1 MEEFATAL
9 SSKGSHWKKKKD
21 FLDFFYSADNTLFAS
36 FVVSMTF
43 CNVKNKQG
51 RNSMCFHRTLP
62 LSGFPCQ
69 APELRCLRG
78 CFFRSCTAR
87 AVAFAFFALLKRFF
101 LKDGKGW
108 KPSHEPGGAA
118 LLGRRVRCW
127 AEPAVPGEA
136 AGKAPA
142 VGLQLTQGCCCSI
155 FSASFIRFTQI
166 NSAWQSTRIQL
177 AAWPSSAGRLSSE
190 PWPRCRRCRL
200 QCRAQT

>member
-1 MEEFATAL
+1 MFPQNFTSL
-9 SSKGSHWKKKKD
+9 WFSLPSSRVPVPPWV
-21 FLDFFYSADNTLFAS
+21 FLQELYSQS
-36 FVVSMTF
+36 CCF
-43 CNVKNKQG
+43 CI
-51 RNSMCFHRTLP
+51 F
-62 LSGFPCQ
+62 
-69 APELRCLRG
+69 CL
-78 CFFRSCTAR
+78 AE
-87 AVAFAFFALLKRFF
+87 AFF

-108 KPSHEPGGAA
+108 KPPHEPGGAA

-155 FSASFIRFTQI
+155 FSASFVRFTQI

-200 QCRAQT
+200 QCGAQT